1 MFSLPLQDENG
12 INRPVCSYVKPLRAG
27 RLLDTPRQA
36 ARFVNV
42 LGYERAPV
50 IGGGGKQEQWCTLLA
65 FLCRNKVSCTHTRTK
80 NQYIV
85 VTVSWWYICKRIN
98 LGKKYI
104 LGYFLI
110 SCVKIVDSIIKIRLF
125 SIPTLLKQNEKKF
138 LYYCFEIIF
147 SLKLY
152 KQYI

>member
-65 FLCRNKVSCTHTRTK
+65 FLCRNKVSYTHTRTK
-80 NQYIV
+80 NQYLV
-85 VTVSWWYICKRIN
+85 VTVS
-98 LGKKYI
+98 
-104 LGYFLI
+104 
-110 SCVKIVDSIIKIRLF
+110 
-125 SIPTLLKQNEKKF
+125 
-138 LYYCFEIIF
+138 
-147 SLKLY
+147 
-152 KQYI
+152 